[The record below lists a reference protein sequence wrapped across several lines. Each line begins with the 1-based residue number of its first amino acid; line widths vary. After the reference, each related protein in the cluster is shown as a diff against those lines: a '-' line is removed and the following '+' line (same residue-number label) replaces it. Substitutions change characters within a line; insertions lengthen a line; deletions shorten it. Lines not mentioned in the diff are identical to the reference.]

1 MAGGLDLGRERGA
14 GGAVGLADEAE
25 LDEIVAAEGAT
36 QLGDER
42 GREAFFA
49 DLEGGVEFLA
59 EAAQFGFLRAGKG
72 KVFHVGETHDRR
84 PARCKPTA

>member
-1 MAGGLDLGRERGA
+1 
-14 GGAVGLADEAE
+14 
-25 LDEIVAAEGAT
+25 
-36 QLGDER
+36 
-42 GREAFFA
+42 
-49 DLEGGVEFLA
+49 LA